1 MTVFEQLKS
10 SLLATFQSVEN
21 AQRNFQTNIEES
33 ITRLHAVP
41 LDERLA
47 DRLVKATDKVLSLTN
62 VNLQQVSL
70 EFSRLEKAAR
80 SIMMAVKNM
89 NQIFAGRFFKFGYQT
104 LISVGI
110 TAAISLISIAIYGVS
125 KLL

>member
-1 MTVFEQLKS
+1 
-10 SLLATFQSVEN
+10 
-21 AQRNFQTNIEES
+21 
-33 ITRLHAVP
+33 
-41 LDERLA
+41 
-47 DRLVKATDKVLSLTN
+47 
-62 VNLQQVSL
+62 
-70 EFSRLEKAAR
+70 
-80 SIMMAVKNM
+80 MMAVKNM